1 MEKSKKL
8 ENFPVRYISEDDV
21 EKARIKRIQGNAKQ
35 EERDKMINKL
45 GDKIHELHN
54 LRESTK
60 NRFIEMRCNGSIEVL
75 RSLIKDLKEKEGK
88 NVRKSS

>member
-1 MEKSKKL
+1 MRNSGKSTEAVERAIEEAKK
-8 ENFPVRYISEDDV
+8 
-21 EKARIKRIQGNAKQ
+21 